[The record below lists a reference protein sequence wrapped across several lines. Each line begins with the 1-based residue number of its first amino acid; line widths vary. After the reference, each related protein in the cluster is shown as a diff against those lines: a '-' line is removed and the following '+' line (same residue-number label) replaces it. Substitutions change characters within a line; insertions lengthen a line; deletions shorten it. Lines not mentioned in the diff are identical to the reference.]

1 MKLWC
6 RANSERINFEV
17 TIRQTKV
24 HMIDNFD
31 KFRVQKFHQK
41 QSCRKGCQKLSHL
54 HEMIFV
60 LTCFLTSISK
70 FLRSKFLF
78 YKASFLK
85 NLGGSGAV
93 GLKWK
98 MRFLGHVD
106 FVSNFVFRNFSL
118 RSKLKLHVSISAY
131 TVGGN
136 A

>member
-31 KFRVQKFHQK
+31 KFLVQKFHQK
-41 QSCRKGCQKLSHL
+41 QSCQKGCQKLSHL

-60 LTCFLTSISK
+60 LTCFLTTIYK
-70 FLRSKFLF
+70 FLRSQFLF
-78 YKASFLK
+78 HNVFFYF
-85 NLGGSGAV
+85 LGGLGAI

-131 TVGGN
+131 TAGGN